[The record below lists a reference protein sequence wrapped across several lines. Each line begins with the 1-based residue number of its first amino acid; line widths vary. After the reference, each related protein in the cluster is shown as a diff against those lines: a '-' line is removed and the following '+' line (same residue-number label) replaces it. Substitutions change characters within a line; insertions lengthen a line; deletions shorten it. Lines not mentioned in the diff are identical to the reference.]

1 MIFSRE
7 FQYDRKVAKGLVKV
21 YAVYLPENFEAWKCT
36 QFIERK
42 SRLQRRRGGRG
53 DTWVDA
59 RGFLAHEQWEAYQL
73 LKSWKARD
81 AWRLL
86 TSWLTSVASALN
98 SVAPK
103 NTIWH
108 LGYSGN
114 FAIKICVFPVFV
126 GAIITSGFTRLRGI
140 FLDLYSWEQHPSFE
154 RKLKMKTPLF
164 SFFIKLPMRIV
175 RVALSRV
182 SLINTLVFFPRPEK
196 VLDVV
201 AAGRKR
207 RRNHSFTWKGISLI
221 HFHIVFNI

>member
-1 MIFSRE
+1 MIFSSE
-7 FQYDRKVAKGLVKV
+7 LKGLVKV
-21 YAVYLPENFEAWKCT
+21 YAVYLPENFEAWKCA

-42 SRLQRRRGGRG
+42 RRLQRRRGGRG

-114 FAIKICVFPVFV
+114 FAIKISFFQFLL
-126 GAIITSGFTRLRGI
+126 GRLLL
-140 FLDLYSWEQHPSFE
+140 LDLPDYGEFSWICILGNSTQV
-154 RKLKMKTPLF
+154 LKE
-164 SFFIKLPMRIV
+164 
-175 RVALSRV
+175 
-182 SLINTLVFFPRPEK
+182 N
-196 VLDVV
+196 
-201 AAGRKR
+201 
-207 RRNHSFTWKGISLI
+207 
-221 HFHIVFNI
+221 

>member
-1 MIFSRE
+1 MPNLLSVNVGCN
-7 FQYDRKVAKGLVKV
+7 DDA
-21 YAVYLPENFEAWKCT
+21 
-36 QFIERK
+36 
-42 SRLQRRRGGRG
+42 GGKG

-126 GAIITSGFTRLRGI
+126 GAIITSGFTRLRWI

-154 RKLKMKTPLF
+154 RKLKMKSSFFT
-164 SFFIKLPMRIV
+164 FFIKLPMRIV
-175 RVALSRV
+175 GVALSRV
-182 SLINTLVFFPRPEK
+182 SLINTLVFFPRPDLRSSWCSRCWK
-196 VLDVV
+196 KTTTKPFIYL
-201 AAGRKR
+201 KR
-207 RRNHSFTWKGISLI
+207 NFTYTLS
-221 HFHIVFNI
+221 HCF